1 MRTKT
6 ILIIIFTVLI
16 TIFLMMNTDAV
27 EFDFIFG
34 KAEVSKLL
42 AVGVCTFAGFI
53 LGYLAGRPKTVVT
66 TYDDKFNDHT
76 DHADQK
82 PEEDRKD
89 TLSAEDREYI
99 S

>member
-27 EFDFIFG
+27 DFNVLFFDTVKI
-34 KAEVSKLL
+34 SKL
-42 AVGVCTFAGFI
+42 AVVGVCTFIGFI
-53 LGYLAGRPKTVVT
+53 LGYWAGRPKVTVS
-66 TYDDKFNDHT
+66 TYDHKFDPQENPEDHKKSLS
-76 DHADQK
+76 D
-82 PEEDRKD
+82 EDRD
-89 TLSAEDREYI
+89 YI